1 MPTLPAAALA
11 LAPAAILPA
20 VALASG
26 PSTMEMVWAPDDGH
40 EAVAHQLLEAESRAK
55 NHTSKD
61 RQRAKTASRHAYTT
75 GAIATFEKA
84 ASYPEESVVPTAR
97 AGAISGAVGGG
108 IAGALLGGFG
118 GYMRDSN
125 PYDAAAGAGMGLLAG
140 MGIGG
145 VGGMVNGGLQG
156 LVRDQLRSRG
166 LEAGG
171 HVVGTGQAGMLV
183 GAPIGALTGA
193 VQGGLVGGPPGA
205 LVGGLAGGA
214 YGALDGA
221 ISGGINGGVRSLL
234 EKESHMQTKTAFR
247 WPWEESNTEAMGK
260 SQALIGSGIGLGT
273 GAVGGAML
281 GRGGRGVAGTVGGA
295 LLGAGAGTLLGGAAG
310 AVDGA
315 LHGGVRDAMESVGYE
330 SRGHLPDT
338 ALAGSILGA
347 GGGAIRSALRGQNPL
362 GGAFVG
368 AVGGGV
374 GGGLMGGLHGAY
386 EKFSGAP
393 AYEWPAE
400 WGPRPKT
407 AAVNIKGK
415 LVSAIEDLLSKHP
428 HMGAA
433 SHSSGGRVADAV
445 DALDQADDVD
455 GLSKLYED
463 LQSKSRGAG
472 QDASDAKFRA
482 EKDYESGLRKSEKD
496 LDHQQ
501 RQQDQFNARA
511 PGGAG
516 YNFNNAT
523 KPILDR
529 LSALGPVPLVAGG
542 LGLALLDKPIG
553 ELLTPTAQTAGNL
566 IQDELFGVWDR
577 SNIEDVLALE
587 FAKSLGKGTGD
598 AVTGLGKSVGQ
609 AATYGVQQG
618 VGQAMLP
625 GVLRSDPMLR
635 GASPDQQRLLGDAYT
650 SMLRTAPNVAMIPH
664 ARDNYL
670 RTVLQTGAGPDY
682 ATIGALARTE
692 KDLTAA
698 NPWMGGGR

>member
-1 MPTLPAAALA
+1 MPSLPTAALA

-26 PSTMEMVWAPDDGH
+26 PSPMEMVWAPGDGH

-61 RQRAKTASRHAYTT
+61 RSRAKTASF
-75 GAIATFEKA
+75 GGISTFEKLAQTSDEA
-84 ASYPEESVVPTAR
+84 AMSTAR

-108 IAGALLGGFG
+108 LMGTLLGGFG
-118 GYMRDSN
+118 GYMRNSS

-140 MGIGG
+140 MGIGAA
-145 VGGMVNGGLQG
+145 GGAINGGLQG
-156 LVRDQLRSRG
+156 LVRDQLSRRG
-166 LEAGG
+166 LAADG
-171 HVVGTGQAGMLV
+171 HILGTGQAGVLV
-183 GAPIGALTGA
+183 GAPIGALSGA
-193 VQGGLVGGPPGA
+193 VQGGLAGGPPGA

-214 YGALDGA
+214 YGAIDGA

-234 EKESHMQTKTAFR
+234 EKESQMQSKTWAMNGSQFR
-247 WPWEESNTEAMGK
+247 ADAG
-260 SQALIGSGIGLGT
+260 
-273 GAVGGAML
+273 VGV
-281 GRGGRGVAGTVGGA
+281 GVGA
-295 LLGAGAGTLLGGAAG
+295 LANG
-310 AVDGA
+310 
-315 LHGGVRDAMESVGYE
+315 
-330 SRGHLPDT
+330 DT
-338 ALAGSILGA
+338 
-347 GGGAIRSALRGQNPL
+347 
-362 GGAFVG
+362 
-368 AVGGGV
+368 
-374 GGGLMGGLHGAY
+374 GGLRSAY
-386 EKFSGAP
+386 EKMSGAEVI
-393 AYEWPAE
+393 EWPAQ

-407 AAVNIKGK
+407 AAPINIKGK
-415 LVSAIEDLLSKHP
+415 LISAIEDLLSKNP

-433 SHSSGGRVADAV
+433 SHGGGGRVV
-445 DALDQADDVD
+445 DVVDSLDQADDVD
-455 GLSKLYED
+455 GLSKLFED
-463 LQSKSRGAG
+463 LQSKSRSAS
-472 QDASDAKFRA
+472 QDAADTKFRA

-496 LDHQQ
+496 IDHQH

-553 ELLTPTAQTAGNL
+553 ELLTPTAMTAGNL
-566 IQDELFGVWDR
+566 LQDELFGVWDR

-598 AVTGLGKSVGQ
+598 AVTGLGKGIGQ
-609 AATYGVQQG
+609 AATYGLQQG

-625 GVLRSDPMLR
+625 GVLKSDPILS
-635 GASPDQQRLLGDAYT
+635 GASPDQRKLLGDAYT
-650 SMLRTAPNVAMIPH
+650 SMLRTSPNVAMIPH

>member
-1 MPTLPAAALA
+1 MPSLPTAALA

-26 PSTMEMVWAPDDGH
+26 PSPMEMVWAPGDGH

-61 RQRAKTASRHAYTT
+61 RSRAKTASF
-75 GAIATFEKA
+75 GGISTFEKLAQTSDEA
-84 ASYPEESVVPTAR
+84 AMSTAR

-108 IAGALLGGFG
+108 LMGTILGGFG
-118 GYMRDSN
+118 GYMRNSS

-140 MGIGG
+140 MGIGAA
-145 VGGMVNGGLQG
+145 GGAINGGLQG
-156 LVRDQLRSRG
+156 LVRDQLSRRG
-166 LEAGG
+166 LAADG
-171 HVVGTGQAGMLV
+171 HILGTGQAGVLV
-183 GAPIGALTGA
+183 GAPIGALSGA
-193 VQGGLVGGPPGA
+193 VQGGLAGGPPGA

-214 YGALDGA
+214 YGAIDGA

-234 EKESHMQTKTAFR
+234 EKESQMQSKTAFR
-247 WPWEESNTEAMGK
+247 WPWEESNTEAMAG
-260 SQALIGSGIGLGT
+260 SQASIGAGMGLGV
-273 GAVGGAML
+273 GALGGAMV
-281 GRGGRGVAGTVGGA
+281 GKGGRGLAGSVGGA
-295 LLGAGAGTLLGGAAG
+295 LLGAGAGTLLGGMYG

-315 LHGGVRDAMESVGYE
+315 LHGGVRDVMESAGYAP
-330 SRGHLPDT
+330 RGHIVDT
-338 ALAGSILGA
+338 ALAGSVLGA
-347 GGGAIRSALRGQNPL
+347 GGGALHSAIHGKNPI
-362 GGAFVG
+362 GGAIGG
-368 AVGGGV
+368 AVVGGLTGGV
-374 GGGLMGGLHGAY
+374 TGGLHGAY
-386 EKFSGAP
+386 EKMSGAEVI
-393 AYEWPAE
+393 EWPAQ

-407 AAVNIKGK
+407 AAPINIKGK
-415 LVSAIEDLLSKHP
+415 LISAIEDLLSKNP

-433 SHSSGGRVADAV
+433 SHGGGGRVV
-445 DALDQADDVD
+445 DVVDSLDQADDVD
-455 GLSKLYED
+455 GLSKLFED
-463 LQSKSRGAG
+463 LQSKSRSAS
-472 QDASDAKFRA
+472 QDAADTKFRA

-496 LDHQQ
+496 IDHQH

-553 ELLTPTAQTAGNL
+553 ELLTPTAMTAGNL
-566 IQDELFGVWDR
+566 LQDELFGVWDR

-598 AVTGLGKSVGQ
+598 AVTGLGKGIGQ
-609 AATYGVQQG
+609 AATYGLQQG

-625 GVLRSDPMLR
+625 GVLKSDPILS
-635 GASPDQQRLLGDAYT
+635 GASPDQRKLLGDAYT
-650 SMLRTAPNVAMIPH
+650 SMLRTSPNVAMIPH